1 MKSEVLS
8 VKEKIGYGM
17 GDAASHIIFDNVMLY
32 MMFFNVMLYMMFF
45 YTDIFGIPAGFVGT
59 MFLVARALD
68 AISDPC
74 MGLLADRTRSR
85 WGKFRPWVLFGAL
98 PFGIVFGALPFG
110 IVCVLAYSTP
120 DLSMNGKM
128 IYAAITYTL
137 LTLLYTIVNI
147 PYCYHRQYPL
157 LRIGWCNHLLRMVG
171 GVITNDPTQR
181 ISLQSWRFVLAT
193 AGGMLSTVL
202 MMPLVNLI
210 GGDNKPLGF
219 QGGIAVLSVVAFMML
234 AFCFFTTKERV
245 EAPPTTTSMQDDL
258 RDIWQNDQW
267 RIVGF
272 LTIFNILAVCVRG
285 GAMMYYVTWILGT
298 PEVFVAFLTTY
309 CVGNLI
315 GSALAKPLTD
325 WKCKVTI
332 FWWTNALLAV
342 ISLAMFF
349 VPMQASITMF
359 VFIFV
364 IGVLH
369 QLVTPIQWV
378 MMSDTVDYG
387 EWCNGKRL
395 TGISFAGTLF
405 VLKLGLAF
413 GGALI
418 GWMLAYGGYDAAE
431 KAQNSATISIIIAL
445 FTIVPAICYL
455 LSAIIAKRYY
465 AIIAK
470 RYYSLTKTVMEQL
483 KTVMEQLA
491 QGKRRCQQQFTSQEV
506 ASNNS
511 PLTSQEVQN

>member
-1 MKSEVLS
+1 M
-8 VKEKIGYGM
+8 
-17 GDAASHIIFDNVMLY
+17 
-32 MMFFNVMLYMMFF
+32 
-45 YTDIFGIPAGFVGT
+45 
-59 MFLVARALD
+59 
-68 AISDPC
+68 
-74 MGLLADRTRSR
+74 
-85 WGKFRPWVLFGAL
+85 
-98 PFGIVFGALPFG
+98 
-110 IVCVLAYSTP
+110 
-120 DLSMNGKM
+120 
-128 IYAAITYTL
+128 
-137 LTLLYTIVNI
+137 
-147 PYCYHRQYPL
+147 
-157 LRIGWCNHLLRMVG
+157 G

-219 QGGIAVLSVVAFMML
+219 QGGIAVLSMVAFMML

-245 EAPPTTTSMQDDL
+245 EAPPTTTSMREDL

-267 RIVGF
+267 RIVGL

-465 AIIAK
+465 
-470 RYYSLTKTVMEQL
+470 SLTTHNL

-506 ASNNS
+506 
-511 PLTSQEVQN
+511 QN

>member
-1 MKSEVLS
+1 
-8 VKEKIGYGM
+8 
-17 GDAASHIIFDNVMLY
+17 
-32 MMFFNVMLYMMFF
+32 MLYMMFF

-68 AISDPC
+68 AIPI
-74 MGLLADRTRSR
+74 LA
-85 WGKFRPWVLFGAL
+85 WGCWPIERAL
-98 PFGIVFGALPFG
+98 AGVNFVRGY
-110 IVCVLAYSTP
+110 CLAHCHSGSSVYWPIAPP

-137 LTLLYTIVNI
+137 LTLLYTVVNI
-147 PYCYHRQYPL
+147 PYCAL
-157 LRIGWCNHLLRMVG
+157 G

-234 AFCFFTTKERV
+234 AFCCFTTKERV
-245 EAPPTTTSMQDDL
+245 EAPPTTTSMREDL

-267 RIVGF
+267 RIVGL

-465 AIIAK
+465 
-470 RYYSLTKTVMEQL
+470 SLTTHNL

-506 ASNNS
+506 
-511 PLTSQEVQN
+511 QN

>member
-1 MKSEVLS
+1 MSHEVLS

-32 MMFFNVMLYMMFF
+32 MMFF

-59 MFLVARALD
+59 MFLLARALD

-85 WGKFRPWVLFGAL
+85 WGKFRPWILFGAI
-98 PFGIVFGALPFG
+98 PFGL
-110 IVCVLAYSTP
+110 VCVLAYSSP
-120 DLSMNGKM
+120 DLTHNGKM
-128 IYAAITYTL
+128 IYAAVTYTL
-137 LTLLYTIVNI
+137 LTLLYTVVNI
-147 PYCYHRQYPL
+147 PYCAL
-157 LRIGWCNHLLRMVG
+157 G
-171 GVITNDPTQR
+171 GVITDDPTQR

-210 GGDNKPLGF
+210 GGDDKAFGF
-219 QGGIAVLSVVAFMML
+219 QGGIAVLSVVAFLML
-234 AFCFFTTKERV
+234 AFCFFNTKERIQV
-245 EAPPTTTSMQDDL
+245 PPSTSSMREDL

-267 RIVGF
+267 RIVGL
-272 LTIFNILAVCVRG
+272 LTILNILAVCVRG
-285 GAMMYYVTWILGT
+285 GAMMYYATWIMGSAGLFT
-298 PEVFVAFLTTY
+298 VFLCTY

-315 GSALAKPLTD
+315 GSALAKPITD
-325 WKCKVTI
+325 WKCKVSV
-332 FWWTNALLAV
+332 FWWTNAALTVLSV
-342 ISLAMFF
+342 AMFF
-349 VPMQASITMF
+349 VPIQANVVMF
-359 VFIFV
+359 GFIFV

-405 VLKLGLAF
+405 VLKLGLAL
-413 GGALI
+413 GGAMI
-418 GWMLAYGGYDAAE
+418 GWMLAAGGYDAGA
-431 KAQNSATISIIIAL
+431 KTQNSNTISIIVAL
-445 FTIVPAICYL
+445 FTLVPAACYL

-465 AIIAK
+465 
-470 RYYSLTKTVMEQL
+470 TL
-483 KTVMEQLA
+483 KTPYLRKIMADIA
-491 QGKRRCQQQFTSQEV
+491 QGARRNQQDFEQAPVSKELP
-506 ASNNS
+506 N
-511 PLTSQEVQN
+511 

>member
-1 MKSEVLS
+1 MNSHIIS

-32 MMFFNVMLYMMFF
+32 MMFF

-59 MFLVARALD
+59 MFLLARALD

-74 MGLLADRTRSR
+74 MGLIADRTRSR
-85 WGKFRPWVLFGAL
+85 WGKFRPWILFGAI
-98 PFGIVFGALPFG
+98 PFGL
-110 IVCVLAYSTP
+110 VCVLAYSTP
-120 DLSMNGKM
+120 DLSHSGKL
-128 IYAAITYTL
+128 IYAAVTYTL
-137 LTLLYTIVNI
+137 LTLLYTVVNI
-147 PYCYHRQYPL
+147 PYCAL
-157 LRIGWCNHLLRMVG
+157 G
-171 GVITNDPTQR
+171 GVITDDPKQR

-210 GGDNKPLGF
+210 GGDDKAFGF

-234 AFCFFTTKERV
+234 AFCFFTTKERIQV
-245 EAPPTTTSMQDDL
+245 PPSTTPMREDL

-267 RIVGF
+267 RIVGL
-272 LTIFNILAVCVRG
+272 LTILNILAVCVRG
-285 GAMMYYVTWILGT
+285 GAMMYYCTWIMGSAGIFTL
-298 PEVFVAFLTTY
+298 FLTTY

-325 WKCKVTI
+325 WKCKVSV
-332 FWWTNALLAV
+332 FWWTNAALAV
-342 ISLAMFF
+342 VSLAMFF
-349 VPMQASITMF
+349 VPVAANITMF
-359 VFIFV
+359 IFIFV

-387 EWCNGKRL
+387 EWRNGKRL

-405 VLKLGLAF
+405 VLKLGLAL

-418 GWMLAYGGYDAAE
+418 GWMLAGGGYNAA
-431 KAQNSATISIIIAL
+431 ASSQNSATISIIIAL

-455 LSAIIAKRYY
+455 LSAIIAKRFY
-465 AIIAK
+465 
-470 RYYSLTKTVMEQL
+470 TL
-483 KTVMEQLA
+483 KTPFLVKMMAELA
-491 QGKRRCQQQFTSQEV
+491 QGARRNEQEFEGLS
-506 ASNNS
+506 ANK
-511 PLTSQEVQN
+511 EFQN